1 MSTPV
6 LVLTGVGLISVALLV
21 IFAVFVIGIH
31 RCDRSHRGH
40 LFHAPQHYSDAL
52 TRRTLVGTRYSAQFT
67 EEDK

>member
-1 MSTPV
+1 MSAPV
-6 LVLTGVGLISVALLV
+6 LVLAGVGLISATLLG
-21 IFAVFVIGIH
+21 IFTVFVIGIH

-52 TRRTLVGTRYSAQFT
+52 TRRTLVGTRYSAEVT